1 MVKANIVQ
9 ILDSLMIAVNVGRVL
24 KMTKQLSDYKKVFSE
39 LEERCS
45 PEALEYWHRHLWY
58 GLTIQSNAEAAATK
72 EGEPPKQ
79 PLKLADWLIDR
90 GLKDGIRLYGKNDL
104 RKLANYLLI
113 YCGDENG

>member
-1 MVKANIVQ
+1 
-9 ILDSLMIAVNVGRVL
+9 
-24 KMTKQLSDYKKVFSE
+24 MTKQEAKKMKKELSDYKKVFSE

-113 YCGDENG
+113 Y